1 MSQSK
6 GAKTAEATPDTLS
19 GENWY
24 PANLR
29 DIRQVIGDLTKSAS
43 QERLVA
49 VFDFDNTCIFRDI
62 GQAVFRYQLYALR
75 YRIPPKKFA
84 ALLPTSNETLDSR
97 PMDQIV
103 ATLVDLY
110 AKLWPF
116 IEQNQIEEAFK
127 QDAYPQFTT
136 LLLWFTEKA
145 RKHEKL
151 GPRYVLPLLAQLLA
165 GFSTTELSGLTVEV
179 IASVKKEPLK
189 TATVQTVLP
198 PPIEKVTTS
207 YEKGLQPFIEMRNL
221 IEWLTSI
228 GVECHIVSASTDW
241 LVKASAKE
249 FGFTVLPENIYGIRV
264 ALEENEV
271 LSDREQPGYP
281 VTFREGKVKV
291 IERFIQASRPIM
303 VAGDADT
310 DYEMLTLPDVPVR
323 LIINRLQTGIISSL
337 YNDTRFLLQGINITT
352 GQFRPSANTIAS

>member
-6 GAKTAEATPDTLS
+6 GVKANVASQPPPAEA
-19 GENWY
+19 NWN

-29 DIRQVIGDLTKSAS
+29 DIQQIIGDLVESPNKE
-43 QERLVA
+43 QHVA

-75 YRIPPKKFA
+75 YKITPERFA

-97 PMDQIV
+97 PMERIV

-110 AKLWPF
+110 SQLWPF
-116 IEQNQIEEAFK
+116 IEQNQVKKAFK
-127 QDAYPQFTT
+127 LDAYPQFTA

-145 RKHEKL
+145 RKKEHL

-165 GFSTTELSGLTVEV
+165 GFSTTELAGLTAEV
-179 IASVKKEPLK
+179 IASVKKEPLI
-189 TATVQTVLP
+189 TETVQAVLP
-198 PPIEKVTTS
+198 APIETVTTS
-207 YEKGLQPFIEMRNL
+207 YEKGLQPFSEMRDL
-221 IEWLTSI
+221 IHWLTSV
-228 GVECHIVSASTDW
+228 GVECYIVSASTDW

-249 FGFTVLPENIYGIRV
+249 FHFKVRPENIYGIRV

-271 LSDREQPGYP
+271 LSDKEQPGYP
-281 VTFREGKVKV
+281 VTFREGKAKI
-291 IERFIQASRPIM
+291 IENFIQASPIM

-337 YNDTRFLLQGINITT
+337 YKDTRFLLQGINLTT

>member
-6 GAKTAEATPDTLS
+6 GANAAEVSPVHLS
-19 GENWY
+19 EGNWY
-24 PANLR
+24 PANLQ
-29 DIRQVIGDLTKSAS
+29 DIRQIIEDLTRSAS

-75 YRIPPKKFA
+75 YRITPEKFA
-84 ALLPTSNETLDSR
+84 ALLPTSNEILDGK
-97 PMDQIV
+97 PMERIV

-110 AKLWPF
+110 SQLWSF
-116 IEQNQIEEAFK
+116 VEQKQVEEAFK
-127 QDAYPQFTT
+127 LDIYPQFTT

-145 RKHEKL
+145 RKHERL

-165 GFSTTELSGLTVEV
+165 GFSTTELARLTTEV
-179 IASVKKEPLK
+179 IASIEKEPLQ
-189 TATVQTVLP
+189 TASVQAVLP
-198 PPIEKVTTS
+198 APIEQVTTS
-207 YEKGLQPFIEMRNL
+207 YEQGLQPFSEMRTL
-221 IEWLTSI
+221 IDWLTSV

-241 LVKASAKE
+241 LVKASAKKL
-249 FGFTVLPENIYGIRV
+249 GFTVLPENIYGIRV

-271 LSDREQPGYP
+271 LSEQEQPGYP
-281 VTFREGKVKV
+281 VTFREGKVEV
-291 IERFIQASRPIM
+291 IERFIQARPIM

-337 YNDTRFLLQGINITT
+337 YTDSRFLLQGINIAT
-352 GQFRPSANTIAS
+352 GRFRPSANTIVS